1 MLKQRSQCKIRQDQ
15 AWYQNIHSQIRK
27 EIIAAK
33 EIWMTTLCTEAE
45 NLYKLGDSCNVHK
58 KIKEIVGIF
67 KKKQVTEKPP
77 QLGDY
82 LHGLSIL
89 KAEVVQAIKLIK
101 SNKIPGPDDITG
113 SSALSYAGLSQELEA
128 GAMLELKDS
137 RMLLMLMLEFEILT
151 ELFRGLEIGSYPVV
165 SSRPDSRTIRIHIH
179 YRTHRAAVF
188 FSAAFVAA
196 SRVRRFSRRSRK
208 GQNKSLLRT
217 ADQLKIKGLCETPDD
232 KDNKDLLDTP
242 DLVPLSLHC
251 KSGRKSPS
259 TKHSKFQS
267 QELSPPKAKYPK
279 TTFQAVLD
287 SNEISGEEEDGEEG
301 ADKEEGNSGED
312 REKENEKAGGSEQPS
327 SDENEKDDMP
337 VALEPQPEPKR
348 KRPISQQSDQNKPL
362 NMSSHGLLSGQTIFS
377 HFGVDD
383 DFPPEPPA
391 PSAIP
396 VGHVDMSTAPVDHSP
411 TRTILSEPMHR
422 TDISDSTKYTLE
434 IKKEADIKLETLRS
448 YDQDSDQIPDDHKR
462 LKKYDV
468 MKVRE
473 TEKLIC
479 SLSKD
484 GLRFVQFAKNR
495 AYHSDVGDDVPG
507 MKNNG
512 HLELGQQR
520 SHAGGPKTWTQEDMD
535 MALDALR
542 NHNMSLTKASAT
554 YGIPSTTLWQR
565 AHRLG
570 IDTPKKEGP
579 TKSWTEENLN
589 NALEALRTGT
599 ISANKASK
607 AFGIPSS
614 TLYKIARREGIRL
627 AAPFNAAP
635 TTWTPEDLE
644 KALESIRTGQTSV
657 QKASTEFGIPTGT
670 LYGRC
675 KREGIELS
683 RSNPTPWSEDAMGE
697 ALEAVR
703 LGHMSINQAAIHY
716 NLPYSSLYGRFKRG
730 IKYEA
735 DTIDYVDLN
744 QDSHLQMEHTFGM
757 EYTTSPS
764 QIQYQNQNS

>member
-1 MLKQRSQCKIRQDQ
+1 MISGHWLTGSETMDDQ
-15 AWYQNIHSQIRK
+15 HYCLRWNNYQSN
-27 EIIAAK
+27 
-33 EIWMTTLCTEAE
+33 MTSVFHQLLQNEDFVDVTLA
-45 NLYKLGDSCNVHK
+45 CN
-58 KIKEIVGIF
+58 
-67 KKKQVTEKPP
+67 
-77 QLGDY
+77 D
-82 LHGLSIL
+82 LSL
-89 KAEVVQAIKLIK
+89 KAHKVVLSACSSYFQKLLLENPCKHPTIIMPQDVGYEDLK
-101 SNKIPGPDDITG
+101 FIIEFVYKGEIDVSH
-113 SSALSYAGLSQELEA
+113 AEL
-128 GAMLELKDS
+128 
-137 RMLLMLMLEFEILT
+137 
-151 ELFRGLEIGSYPVV
+151 
-165 SSRPDSRTIRIHIH
+165 
-179 YRTHRAAVF
+179 
-188 FSAAFVAA
+188 
-196 SRVRRFSRRSRK
+196 
-208 GQNKSLLRT
+208 QSLLRT

-251 KSGRKSPS
+251 KSGRKSPPP
-259 TKHSKFQS
+259 KHSTPKFQS
-267 QELSPPKAKYPK
+267 QDIGPPKAKYPK

-301 ADKEEGNSGED
+301 ADKEEGDSGED
-312 REKENEKAGGSEQPS
+312 REKKNEKAGGSEQPS

-396 VGHVDMSTAPVDHSP
+396 VGHMDMSTAPVDHSP

-448 YDQDSDQIPDDHKR
+448 YDQDSLLDMESHLSGPDHSMDSHEDGERTMHQLIGHADFSGIPG
-462 LKKYDV
+462 V
-468 MKVRE
+468 S
-473 TEKLIC
+473 KL
-479 SLSKD
+479 
-484 GLRFVQFAKNR
+484 
-495 AYHSDVGDDVPG
+495 DVGDDVPG

>member
-1 MLKQRSQCKIRQDQ
+1 MPQDVGYEDLKFIIEFVYKG
-15 AWYQNIHSQIRK
+15 
-27 EIIAAK
+27 EI
-33 EIWMTTLCTEAE
+33 
-45 NLYKLGDSCNVHK
+45 DVSH
-58 KIKEIVGIF
+58 
-67 KKKQVTEKPP
+67 
-77 QLGDY
+77 
-82 LHGLSIL
+82 
-89 KAEVVQAIKLIK
+89 
-101 SNKIPGPDDITG
+101 
-113 SSALSYAGLSQELEA
+113 
-128 GAMLELKDS
+128 
-137 RMLLMLMLEFEILT
+137 T
-151 ELFRGLEIGSYPVV
+151 EL
-165 SSRPDSRTIRIHIH
+165 
-179 YRTHRAAVF
+179 
-188 FSAAFVAA
+188 
-196 SRVRRFSRRSRK
+196 
-208 GQNKSLLRT
+208 QSLLRT
-217 ADQLKIKGLCETPDD
+217 ADQLKIKGLCESPDD
-232 KDNKDLLDTP
+232 RENREIPPELALQLNFKG
-242 DLVPLSLHC
+242 
-251 KSGRKSPS
+251 GRKSPLP
-259 TKHSKFQS
+259 KHFKIAVPRNQNTPK
-267 QELSPPKAKYPK
+267 LSHPPNEKRPANEIIEGEIKVAAETGGEGK
-279 TTFQAVLD
+279 
-287 SNEISGEEEDGEEG
+287 SNEETEE
-301 ADKEEGNSGED
+301 N
-312 REKENEKAGGSEQPS
+312 
-327 SDENEKDDMP
+327 DMP
-337 VALEPQPEPKR
+337 VALEEPTRKRPQPE
-348 KRPISQQSDQNKPL
+348 QTKPL

-377 HFGVDD
+377 HFGVDTD

-396 VGHVDMSTAPVDHSP
+396 VGHMDMSSAAADHSP
-411 TRTILSEPMHR
+411 TRTILTGPMHR
-422 TDISDSTKYTLE
+422 TDISDSTKYTLD
-434 IKKEADIKLETLRS
+434 IKKEADIKFETLRS
-448 YDQDSDQIPDDHKR
+448 YDQDSLLDMESHLSGPDHSMDSHEDGERGIHQMMGHGDFSGMPGVSSRLDLNSDDQ
-462 LKKYDV
+462 
-468 MKVRE
+468 
-473 TEKLIC
+473 
-479 SLSKD
+479 
-484 GLRFVQFAKNR
+484 
-495 AYHSDVGDDVPG
+495 VPG
-507 MKNNG
+507 IKNNG
-512 HLELGQQR
+512 HTDNLPPRGH
-520 SHAGGPKTWTQEDMD
+520 SGGGPKTWTQEDMD

-730 IKYEA
+730 IKY
-735 DTIDYVDLN
+735 DPDQVDLN
-744 QDSHLQMEHTFGM
+744 QDSQLQMDHTFGM